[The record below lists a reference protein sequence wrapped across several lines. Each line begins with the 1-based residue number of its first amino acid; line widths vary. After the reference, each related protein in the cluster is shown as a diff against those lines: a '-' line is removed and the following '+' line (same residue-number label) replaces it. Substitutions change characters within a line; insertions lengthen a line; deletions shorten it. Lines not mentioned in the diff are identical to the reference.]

1 MSTGCIAFVTIGRPL
16 LAQRFVTTA
25 RRYFPDLPIYVV
37 DQTQNIGPMRDFYS
51 AHQVRAIPIAFDSG
65 LAAARN
71 VLAKAIKE
79 DYFLLC
85 DDDFILGPQSN
96 FQEAISVL
104 EAFPDIGVVGGRL
117 HDVLDDSERIRNWEM
132 FFGYEARQGTFTAT
146 PIYNYAPITRRTG
159 NVQVYMCDAVMNFAV
174 YRTSMFDAGIAWD
187 RRIKINGEHEDFF
200 LNLKRNSSYRVAY
213 LPSMAAVHQHLPL
226 YPIYEAVL
234 RTRAG
239 GWKQFREKWGISQH
253 LEIGTGGRPMDSGSP
268 QDWFLASSAQRT
280 DPLGLDVVERMPG
293 QDVQDNNH
301 AGVQFMRLRFTAE
314 TNCAAEVPIASLG
327 QWAAELTESEHEP
340 NTNPAAPVPQKLY
353 FRYDPVRNRAA
364 DFVVWYWKASC
375 ITEEIR
381 FRWFTADGR
390 LLVWES
396 EALQLSGHPGRRWW
410 APLCVA
416 GQAHRKEAHDAF
428 ALTLTR
434 QPTAPVL
441 PADERAGFTL
451 TGLHVVGHRFV
462 SVDLGS
468 GASDGVWE
476 MANAPCLGRAS
487 FQFQLPPADGM
498 NSARIVLPRSSYRSV
513 DFRLSRL
520 RDDAWEA
527 ARPLA

>member
-1 MSTGCIAFVTIGRPL
+1 
-16 LAQRFVTTA
+16 
-25 RRYFPDLPIYVV
+25 
-37 DQTQNIGPMRDFYS
+37 
-51 AHQVRAIPIAFDSG
+51 
-65 LAAARN
+65 
-71 VLAKAIKE
+71 
-79 DYFLLC
+79 
-85 DDDFILGPQSN
+85 
-96 FQEAISVL
+96 
-104 EAFPDIGVVGGRL
+104 
-117 HDVLDDSERIRNWEM
+117 
-132 FFGYEARQGTFTAT
+132 
-146 PIYNYAPITRRTG
+146 
-159 NVQVYMCDAVMNFAV
+159 
-174 YRTSMFDAGIAWD
+174 
-187 RRIKINGEHEDFF
+187 
-200 LNLKRNSSYRVAY
+200 
-213 LPSMAAVHQHLPL
+213 
-226 YPIYEAVL
+226 
-234 RTRAG
+234 
-239 GWKQFREKWGISQH
+239 
-253 LEIGTGGRPMDSGSP
+253 
-268 QDWFLASSAQRT
+268 
-280 DPLGLDVVERMPG
+280 
-293 QDVQDNNH
+293 
-301 AGVQFMRLRFTAE
+301 MRLRFTAE

-327 QWAAELTESEHEP
+327 QWAAELTEFEHEP
-340 NTNPAAPVPQKLY
+340 NTNSAAPVPQKLY

-396 EALQLSGHPGRRWW
+396 EPLQLSGHPGRRWW

-416 GQAHRKEAHDAF
+416 MPVWPRSVDALRFEVLRMQGGVPVPAATGFVVDGQAHRKEAHDAF